1 MRQGRA
7 VLLSARSPGEG
18 GGLQAGPEAVRTHP
32 GCHQAGPVASG
43 GENMTLKFSEEE
55 ATEFFAEFYRG
66 EHHFP
71 SKIKKFGEGWAMSHF
86 GAMAT
91 FDFDELSRLVFL
103 AHDRCIRVQIEQG
116 GPNRIRIA
124 IWRRV
129 REGDRYNRHPTLE
142 QAIEGFR
149 RQCGGDR
156 RETQGLYRLTTK

>member
-1 MRQGRA
+1 
-7 VLLSARSPGEG
+7 
-18 GGLQAGPEAVRTHP
+18 
-32 GCHQAGPVASG
+32 
-43 GENMTLKFSEEE
+43 MTLKFSEEE